1 MMTAG
6 TCTSGWGQP
15 SWQAALGISGT
26 NRTVPDV
33 ALMAGNG
40 FDGATWLVCTDD
52 TGPNSNNVTV
62 SENCTNQSDGNF
74 YFAGI
79 GGTSASTPAF
89 AGILALVVQA
99 NGGRIG
105 LDGAKFL
112 YDIYT
117 GSSGATAFHDIT
129 QGNNS
134 VLCTSGT
141 PDCTVSVSGG
151 YSFRERLQHRHRL

>member
-1 MMTAG
+1 
-6 TCTSGWGQP
+6 
-15 SWQAALGISGT
+15 
-26 NRTVPDV
+26 
-33 ALMAGNG
+33 MAGNG

-117 GSSGATAFHDIT
+117 GSSGAAAFHDVT

-134 VLCTSGT
+134 VLAPSPRQTARQRAARF
-141 PDCTVSVSGG
+141 P
-151 YSFRERLQHRHRL
+151 EWIQHRRRL